1 MLSNTIEKLSIRQQ
15 MYLMAGLSTLA
26 LSIVTALCLTHD
38 KFQNGTALIAG
49 VGVSFSVGLFLFG
62 HWLGRFVGK
71 RAEIVVG
78 ALNAMAKGDLTY
90 KVDVRGRDEF
100 AWMRHEYDC
109 ARKGF
114 SKTVGEILSNV
125 DRLSAAAD
133 KLSRITEQSKQGVT
147 RQNAGTEQVAA
158 AMNEMSSTV
167 QEVAHNAGNAAQA
180 ALEADKEA
188 KTGQEVVKGAIG
200 SIHTLA
206 SEVQRTSHVILKLK
220 DDSMSIGAVLDVIRG
235 IAEQTNLLALN
246 AAIEAAR
253 AGEQGRGFAVVA
265 DEVRSLATRTQQSTQ
280 EIQGMIERLQLG
292 ASEAVSAM
300 EQGRV
305 KAEAS
310 VDQTAKVQASLESI
324 TQMVYRIRD
333 MNAQIAH
340 AAEEQ
345 SLAAEEINRNVL
357 NISEASAK
365 TLDGAEQTAEASE
378 ELARLSGNLQ
388 EVVGRFSLEKRA

>member
-1 MLSNTIEKLSIRQQ
+1 MHR
-15 MYLMAGLSTLA
+15 
-26 LSIVTALCLTHD
+26 
-38 KFQNGTALIAG
+38 
-49 VGVSFSVGLFLFG
+49 
-62 HWLGRFVGK
+62 
-71 RAEIVVG
+71 
-78 ALNAMAKGDLTY
+78 
-90 KVDVRGRDEF
+90 
-100 AWMRHEYDC
+100 EYDV

-114 SKTVGEILSNV
+114 TKTVGEILANV
-125 DRLSAAAD
+125 SRLAASAE
-133 KLSRITEQSKQGVT
+133 KLSRITEHSKQGAT
-147 RQNAGTEQVAA
+147 RQNAGTEQVAS

-167 QEVAHNAGNAAQA
+167 QEVARNAANAAQA

-206 SEVQRTSHVILKLK
+206 TEVQKTSHVILKLK

-280 EIQGMIERLQLG
+280 EIQEMIERLQLG
-292 ASEAVSAM
+292 TNEAVSAM
-300 EQGRV
+300 EQGRA

-310 VDQTAKVQASLESI
+310 VEQAAKVGDSLESI
-324 TQMVYRIRD
+324 TRMVHQIRD
-333 MNAQIAH
+333 MNAHIAH

-345 SLAAEEINRNVL
+345 SVTAEEINRNVL
-357 NISEASAK
+357 NISEVSSK
-365 TLDGAEQTAEASE
+365 TMDGAEQTAEASE
-378 ELARLSGNLQ
+378 ELARLAGNLQ
-388 EVVGRFSLEKRA
+388 EIVGRFSLETRA